1 MVSSKAPARRCV
13 EESHKGNTLS
23 LHVIPACS
31 GGDSI
36 YGENFEDENFELK
49 HDRPGLL
56 SMANAGPGTNSSQ

>member
-1 MVSSKAPARRCV
+1 MIGHDILNSV
-13 EESHKGNTLS
+13 
-23 LHVIPACS
+23 CS

>member
-1 MVSSKAPARRCV
+1 MQLYIQLRQVRLW
-13 EESHKGNTLS
+13 H
-23 LHVIPACS
+23 ACR

-36 YGENFEDENFELK
+36 YGEKFEDENLELK

>member
-1 MVSSKAPARRCV
+1 MQAMFGQGAMQQY
-13 EESHKGNTLS
+13 S
-23 LHVIPACS
+23 LRQVRLWHACR

-36 YGENFEDENFELK
+36 YGEKFEDENFELK